1 MPADG
6 ILPECSG
13 RIREQ
18 CISFRA
24 GAVVF
29 PFGRWTFSY
38 WIAIDQSLTSIS
50 IDVSGQDGYSIG
62 MKRNNRPV
70 VKNTFQ
76 QANLYV

>member
-1 MPADG
+1 MYFIPCG
-6 ILPECSG
+6 CCG
-13 RIREQ
+13 
-18 CISFRA
+18 
-24 GAVVF
+24 F
-29 PFGRWTFSY
+29 PVRTMDIFVL
-38 WIAIDQSLTSIS
+38 IAIDQSLKYIS